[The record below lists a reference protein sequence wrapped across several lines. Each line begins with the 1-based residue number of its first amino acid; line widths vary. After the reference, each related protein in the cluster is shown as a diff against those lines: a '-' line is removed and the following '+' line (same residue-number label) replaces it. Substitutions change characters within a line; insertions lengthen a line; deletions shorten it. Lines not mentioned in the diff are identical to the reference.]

1 MKLLLG
7 LLKRPSFLL
16 GMATFLGA
24 VLLAIFYPLL
34 SGADPL
40 LRDGPPFA
48 APSASYLLGTNN
60 EGQDML
66 AQLIYGLRSSLIVGV
81 LAGLFATVLGTA
93 AGVLAGYKGGL
104 IDDLLT
110 TVTNLFLVIPS
121 MVILILIS
129 NSIEKRSLGLIAVI
143 IGATTWTWT
152 ARSVRAQTASLRDRD
167 HVNLARLNGDGTAS
181 ILARQIVPYL
191 LSYIFMVFILQ
202 MASGIL
208 SEAAISM
215 LGLGPYD
222 SVSLG
227 QILNNAQVSE
237 ALINGNWWAFLPAAF
252 LISVLTFSL
261 YMVNTSMEEVFNPRL
276 RK

>member
-1 MKLLLG
+1 MRMLRS
-7 LLKRPSFLL
+7 LLKQPTFLL
-16 GMATFLGA
+16 GTLTFLGA
-24 VLLAIFYPLL
+24 VLLAVFFPLL
-34 SGADPL
+34 NPVDPM
-40 LRDGPPFA
+40 LRDGPAFA
-48 APSASYLLGTNN
+48 APSQEYFLGTNN

-66 AQLIYGLRSSLIVGV
+66 VLLIYGLRSSLIVGL
-81 LAGLFATVLGTA
+81 LAGLFATVLGTFI
-93 AGVLAGYKGGL
+93 GVLAGYKGGWL
-104 IDDLLT
+104 DDILT
-110 TVTNLFLVIPS
+110 AVTNLFLVIPS
-121 MVILILIS
+121 LVILILIS
-129 NSIEKRSLGLIAVI
+129 NSIEKRSLGLIALI
-143 IGATTWTWT
+143 IGASAWTWT
-152 ARSVRAQTASLRDRD
+152 ARSVRAQTSSLRERD
-167 HVNLARLNGDGTAS
+167 HVSLARLNGDGTFS

-237 ALINGNWWAFLPAAF
+237 GLINGNWWVFMPAAL
-252 LISVLTFSL
+252 LISVLTFAL
-261 YMVNTSMEEVFNPRL
+261 YMINTSMEEVFNPRL